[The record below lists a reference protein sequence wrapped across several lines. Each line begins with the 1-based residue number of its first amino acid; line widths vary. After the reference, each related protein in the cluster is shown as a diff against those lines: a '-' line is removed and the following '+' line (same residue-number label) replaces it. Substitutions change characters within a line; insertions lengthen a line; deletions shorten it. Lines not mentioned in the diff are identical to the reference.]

1 MRQFNMFNRLA
12 AGWQLA
18 KQSLNVLRL
27 DKELLMFPILSG
39 LACLVVTAS
48 FAAPIFFSGMLENVA
63 NQEGNDAAAPE
74 NLLFYALMFLFYFAT
89 YFIIIFFNSALVACA
104 IIRLKGGDPV
114 LRDGI
119 GAAMARLPQIIAWA
133 FVSATVGLILKIIES
148 RSEKVGRIL
157 TSLLGMAWSVTTF
170 FVIPVLVVEKA
181 GPVEA
186 IKRSVSIM
194 KNTWGESLA
203 ANFGIGTITFLGTL
217 VGIIPI
223 GCGVAAL
230 SAQMV
235 VLGIVLIS
243 LGVIVIL
250 TVSLISSA
258 MSSIMLAALYIYAEE
273 GTVPGGFDENLIQ
286 SAFASRR

>member
-1 MRQFNMFNRLA
+1 MFQRLS

-48 FAAPIFFSGMLENVA
+48 FAAPLIFSGMLENVA
-63 NQEGNDAAAPE
+63 NQEGNNPAAPA
-74 NLLFYALMFLFYFAT
+74 NLLLYGLMFLFYFAT

-114 LRDGI
+114 LRDGV

-148 RSEKVGRIL
+148 RSEKVGRFL

-181 GPVEA
+181 GPIEA

-203 ANFGIGTITFLGTL
+203 ANFGIGTITFLGML
-217 VGIIPI
+217 VGLVPI
-223 GCGVAAL
+223 GFGVAAL
-230 SAQMV
+230 SGQMV
-235 VLGIVLIS
+235 VLGIILIVLGAI
-243 LGVIVIL
+243 IVL
-250 TVSLISSA
+250 AVSLISSA
-258 MSSIMLAALYIYAEE
+258 MGSIMLAALYIYAEE

-286 SAFASRR
+286 AAFATRR

>member
-1 MRQFNMFNRLA
+1 MFQRLS

-48 FAAPIFFSGMLENVA
+48 FAAPLIFSGMLENVA
-63 NQEGNDAAAPE
+63 NQEGNNPAAPA
-74 NLLFYALMFLFYFAT
+74 NLLLYGLMFLFYFAT

-114 LRDGI
+114 LRDGV

-148 RSEKVGRIL
+148 RSEKVGRFL
-157 TSLLGMAWSVTTF
+157 NSLLGMAWSVTTF

-181 GPVEA
+181 GPIEA

-203 ANFGIGTITFLGTL
+203 ANFGIGTITFLGML
-217 VGIIPI
+217 VGLVPI
-223 GCGVAAL
+223 GFGVAAL
-230 SAQMV
+230 SGQMV
-235 VLGIVLIS
+235 VLGIILIVLGAI
-243 LGVIVIL
+243 IVL
-250 TVSLISSA
+250 AVSLISSA
-258 MSSIMLAALYIYAEE
+258 MGSIMLAALYIYAEE

-286 SAFASRR
+286 AAFASRR

>member
-1 MRQFNMFNRLA
+1 MFNRLA

-48 FAAPIFFSGMLENVA
+48 FAAPLVFSGMLENVA

-74 NLLFYALMFLFYFAT
+74 NLLFYGLMFLFYFAT

-157 TSLLGMAWSVTTF
+157 TSVLGMAWSVTTF

-217 VGIIPI
+217 V
-223 GCGVAAL
+223 
-230 SAQMV
+230 
-235 VLGIVLIS
+235 
-243 LGVIVIL
+243 
-250 TVSLISSA
+250 
-258 MSSIMLAALYIYAEE
+258 
-273 GTVPGGFDENLIQ
+273 
-286 SAFASRR
+286 

>member
-1 MRQFNMFNRLA
+1 MFQRLS

-48 FAAPIFFSGMLENVA
+48 FAAPLIFSGMLENVA
-63 NQEGNDAAAPE
+63 NQEGNNPAAPA
-74 NLLFYALMFLFYFAT
+74 NLLLYGLMFLFYFAT

-114 LRDGI
+114 LRDGV

-148 RSEKVGRIL
+148 RSEKVGRFL

-181 GPVEA
+181 GPIEA
-186 IKRSVSIM
+186 IKRSVGIM

-203 ANFGIGTITFLGTL
+203 ANFGIGTITFLGML
-217 VGIIPI
+217 VGLVPI
-223 GCGVAAL
+223 GFGVAAL
-230 SAQMV
+230 SGQMV
-235 VLGIVLIS
+235 VLGIILIVLGAI
-243 LGVIVIL
+243 IVL
-250 TVSLISSA
+250 AVSLISSA
-258 MSSIMLAALYIYAEE
+258 MGSIMLAALYIYAEE

-286 SAFASRR
+286 AAFASRR

>member
-1 MRQFNMFNRLA
+1 MFQRLS

-48 FAAPIFFSGMLENVA
+48 FAAPLIFSGMLENVA
-63 NQEGNDAAAPE
+63 NQEGNNPAAPA
-74 NLLFYALMFLFYFAT
+74 NLLFYGLIFLFYFST

-114 LRDGI
+114 LRDGV

-148 RSEKVGRIL
+148 RSEKVGRFL

-181 GPVEA
+181 GPIEA

-203 ANFGIGTITFLGTL
+203 ANFGIGTITFLGML
-217 VGIIPI
+217 VGLVPI
-223 GCGVAAL
+223 GFGVAAL
-230 SAQMV
+230 SGQMV
-235 VLGIVLIS
+235 VLGIILIVLGAIMV
-243 LGVIVIL
+243 LA
-250 TVSLISSA
+250 VSLISSA
-258 MSSIMLAALYIYAEE
+258 MGSIMLAALYIYAEE

-286 SAFASRR
+286 AAFASRR

>member
-1 MRQFNMFNRLA
+1 MFQRLS
-12 AGWQLA
+12 AGWQLS

-48 FAAPIFFSGMLENVA
+48 FAAPLIFSGMLENVA
-63 NQEGNDAAAPE
+63 NQEGNNPAAPA
-74 NLLFYALMFLFYFAT
+74 NLLLYGLMFLFYFAT

-114 LRDGI
+114 LRDGV
-119 GAAMARLPQIIAWA
+119 GAAMARLTQIIAWA

-148 RSEKVGRIL
+148 RSEKVGRFL

-181 GPVEA
+181 GPIEA
-186 IKRSVSIM
+186 IKRSVGIM

-203 ANFGIGTITFLGTL
+203 ANFGIGTITFLGML
-217 VGIIPI
+217 VGLVPI
-223 GCGVAAL
+223 GFGVAAL
-230 SAQMV
+230 SGQMV
-235 VLGIVLIS
+235 VLGIILIVLGAI
-243 LGVIVIL
+243 IVL
-250 TVSLISSA
+250 AVSLISSA
-258 MSSIMLAALYIYAEE
+258 MGSIMLAALYIYAEE

-286 SAFASRR
+286 AAFASRR

>member
-1 MRQFNMFNRLA
+1 MFHRLA

-18 KQSLNVLRL
+18 KQSLNVLKL

-39 LACLVVTAS
+39 IACVIVTAS
-48 FAAPIFFSGMLENVA
+48 FAAPIFFSGMLENVV
-63 NQEGNDAAAPE
+63 NQEGDNAAAPA
-74 NLLFYALMFLFYFAT
+74 NLLFYGLMFLFYFAT

-119 GAAMARLPQIIAWA
+119 GAAMARLPQIVAWA
-133 FVSATVGLILKIIES
+133 LVSASVGLILKMIES
-148 RSEKVGRIL
+148 RSERIGQL
-157 TSLLGMAWSVTTF
+157 VSSLLGMAWSVTTF

-181 GPVEA
+181 GPIEA
-186 IKRSVSIM
+186 VKRSVSIM

-203 ANFGIGTITFLGTL
+203 ANFGIGAITFLGML
-217 VGIIPI
+217 IGFIPI
-223 GCGVAAL
+223 GCGIAAL

-235 VLGIVLIS
+235 SLGIVLITF
-243 LGVIVIL
+243 GAIIVL
-250 TVSLISSA
+250 AVSLISSA
-258 MSSIMLAALYIYAEE
+258 MGSIMLAALYIYAEE

-286 SAFASRR
+286 AAFARR

>member
-1 MRQFNMFNRLA
+1 MFNRLA

-48 FAAPIFFSGMLENVA
+48 FAAPLVFSGMLENVA
-63 NQEGNDAAAPE
+63 NQEGNGAAAPE
-74 NLLFYALMFLFYFAT
+74 NLLFYGLMFLFYFAT

-148 RSEKVGRIL
+148 RSEKFGRIL
-157 TSLLGMAWSVTTF
+157 QIHKGNY
-170 FVIPVLVVEKA
+170 PLV
-181 GPVEA
+181 PLN
-186 IKRSVSIM
+186 M
-194 KNTWGESLA
+194 
-203 ANFGIGTITFLGTL
+203 
-217 VGIIPI
+217 
-223 GCGVAAL
+223 
-230 SAQMV
+230 
-235 VLGIVLIS
+235 
-243 LGVIVIL
+243 
-250 TVSLISSA
+250 
-258 MSSIMLAALYIYAEE
+258 
-273 GTVPGGFDENLIQ
+273 
-286 SAFASRR
+286 